1 MQPLIRL
8 NLTLLIFYAGQS
20 LAANPS
26 YPVVDG
32 NAGYLQDA
40 RGSAVISTNGNCWHT
55 GGWRPVLATVV
66 GCDGVVAK
74 TSAVSAPQIPAPQ
87 APPTQVAPS
96 IAKAPAAPA
105 PPIETVVEK
114 ITLDTD
120 AYFDFDKALLKKG
133 GEDSLKL
140 LANRLLGMSIK
151 VIVATGHTDA
161 IGAQAYNQKLSER
174 RAAAVKSYLL
184 SQSLPAD
191 RIYTQGKGESE
202 PIASNNNSKGRSENR
217 RVDIEVVSTRQQV
230 GHKD

>member
-40 RGSAVISTNGNCWHT
+40 RGNAVISTNGNCWHT
-55 GGWRPVLATVV
+55 GGWRPVLATVI

-87 APPTQVAPS
+87 APPP
-96 IAKAPAAPA
+96 IAKAPAAPP

-120 AYFDFDKALLKKG
+120 AYFDFDKSVLKKG

-161 IGAQAYNQKLSER
+161 IGAEAYNQKLSER

-230 GHKD
+230 GIKD

>member
-1 MQPLIRL
+1 MQLLARL

-20 LAANPS
+20 LAANSS

-40 RGSAVISTNGNCWHT
+40 RGNAVISTNGNCWHS
-55 GGWRPVLATVV
+55 GGWRPALATVV

-87 APPTQVAPS
+87 APPP
-96 IAKAPAAPA
+96 IAKAQAAP
-105 PPIETVVEK
+105 PPPTETVVEK

-120 AYFDFDKALLKKG
+120 AYFDFDKSVLKKG

-140 LANRLLGMSIK
+140 LANRLSGMSIK

-161 IGAQAYNQKLSER
+161 IGAEAYNQKLSER
-174 RAAAVKSYLL
+174 RAAAVKNYLL

-202 PIASNNNSKGRSENR
+202 PIANNNNSKGRSENR

-230 GHKD
+230 GDKD

>member
-1 MQPLIRL
+1 MQLLARL

-20 LAANPS
+20 LAASPS

-40 RGSAVISTNGNCWHT
+40 RGNAVISTNGNCWHT

-74 TSAVSAPQIPAPQ
+74 TSAVSVPEIPTPQ
-87 APPTQVAPS
+87 APPAPV
-96 IAKAPAAPA
+96 IAKAQAAPP

-120 AYFDFDKALLKKG
+120 AYFDFDKSVLKKG

-161 IGAQAYNQKLSER
+161 IGAEAYNQKLSER

-202 PIASNNNSKGRSENR
+202 PIASNNSSKGRSENR

-230 GHKD
+230 GNKD